1 MDWNN
6 ENLYKYFLTSEK
18 KIRIMSRQN
27 NNMNM
32 NETVGIFNANIIDN
46 KPLFKVLMQNSSMD
60 SDVEAHIKFQDDE
73 LQRKL
78 DNFKNTENGISIL
91 QKWLSNERREEQE
104 RQRRERQRRFEES
117 NQGQG
122 QGQGQGGRR
131 RKSLRKRKSM
141 KRKSMSKRRKSIRR
155 KC

>member
-6 ENLYKYFLTSEK
+6 ENLYKYFLTNEK

-32 NETVGIFNANIIDN
+32 NETVGMINATIIDN

-60 SDVEAHIKFQDDE
+60 GDVEAHIKFQDDE

-122 QGQGQGGRR
+122 QGGRR
-131 RKSLRKRKSM
+131 RKTIRKRKSLRKRKSM
-141 KRKSMSKRRKSIRR
+141 RRKSMKR

>member
-6 ENLYKYFLTSEK
+6 ENLYKYFLTNEK

-32 NETVGIFNANIIDN
+32 NETVGMINATIIDN

-60 SDVEAHIKFQDDE
+60 GDVEAHIKFQDDE

-117 NQGQG
+117 NQVQG
-122 QGQGQGGRR
+122 QCGRR
-131 RKSLRKRKSM
+131 RKKIRKRKSLRKRKSM
-141 KRKSMSKRRKSIRR
+141 RRKSMKR

>member
-6 ENLYKYFLTSEK
+6 ENLYKYFLTNEK

-32 NETVGIFNANIIDN
+32 NETVGMINATIIDN

-60 SDVEAHIKFQDDE
+60 GDVEAHIKFQDDE

-122 QGQGQGGRR
+122 QGQGGRR
-131 RKSLRKRKSM
+131 RKSLRKKKSLRKRKSMRRKSM
-141 KRKSMSKRRKSIRR
+141 KRK
-155 KC
+155 C

>member
-32 NETVGIFNANIIDN
+32 NETVGMFNATIIDN

-60 SDVEAHIKFQDDE
+60 GDVEAHIKFQDDE
-73 LQRKL
+73 LQRKI

-91 QKWLSNERREEQE
+91 QKWMSNERREEQE
-104 RQRRERQRRFEES
+104 RQRRERQRRFETF
-117 NQGQG
+117 N

-131 RKSLRKRKSM
+131 RKTIRKRNSIRRKSLRKRKSIR
-141 KRKSMSKRRKSIRR
+141 RKSMRR